1 MLKVTLNLYES
12 DVEYLK
18 DRKGWGYTEV
28 IRDIIRRE
36 VNHLRSMEDN
46 EWLTR

>member
-1 MLKVTLNLYES
+1 LLKVTLNLYES
-12 DVEYLK
+12 DVEWLK